1 MDLLAY
7 CRYSSENQRD
17 GYSIEAQVRAIKE
30 WAAREGHTIRKFY
43 IDEAKSGTTD
53 DREEFQKMIAESAG
67 SGCKG
72 IVVHKLDRFAR
83 DRYASAVYRHKLK
96 ENGLRVISVLEP
108 LDDSPESIMMEAVL
122 EGMAEYYSRNL
133 SREVRKGQKEAA
145 LKAQHVT
152 GPVPYGYRVDEHHRY
167 VVVPEEAA
175 VIREIFRRLDGGESI
190 ADVTRWAVTHGIKT
204 HKGTLFNELAITRLT
219 QQPILVGRFS
229 YGVNSKDGQPP
240 IIIENAVEP
249 ILEPSIFWRQY
260 EKTTARKKGPRS
272 RLKEEE
278 YLLTGYLYCEY
289 CGSHLYGFKSKSTFP
304 LKSGKVQTYEKY
316 SYRCATKGSRGS
328 ASRRLDPEYV
338 PAHCDLKNIEKFA
351 LEEFVFGAINYCLF
365 SGDTSD
371 WIVAEMLVRSK
382 KKKPADQK
390 KIDGYKS
397 ELEKIKKQR
406 DRLLDLYLS
415 DGLSKE
421 AYSAKADELNARAEF
436 LDREI
441 NRLSPDVPVGLTAED
456 VRKRLT
462 SFIESAN
469 ADSPEYKKR
478 LLATYVERITVSNE
492 RICIYFKFPIPGLG
506 DKLEK
511 DFGDYF
517 VRKNSNTPLFVY
529 LRTEFPRSAI
539 LTMNF
544 SSMRVFF
551 E

>member
-1 MDLLAY
+1 ML
-7 CRYSSENQRD
+7 
-17 GYSIEAQVRAIKE
+17 
-30 WAAREGHTIRKFY
+30 
-43 IDEAKSGTTD
+43 
-53 DREEFQKMIAESAG
+53 
-67 SGCKG
+67 
-72 IVVHKLDRFAR
+72 
-83 DRYASAVYRHKLK
+83 
-96 ENGLRVISVLEP
+96 P
-108 LDDSPESIMMEAVL
+108 
-122 EGMAEYYSRNL
+122 
-133 SREVRKGQKEAA
+133 
-145 LKAQHVT
+145 
-152 GPVPYGYRVDEHHRY
+152 
-167 VVVPEEAA
+167 
-175 VIREIFRRLDGGESI
+175 
-190 ADVTRWAVTHGIKT
+190 
-204 HKGTLFNELAITRLT
+204 
-219 QQPILVGRFS
+219 
-229 YGVNSKDGQPP
+229 
-240 IIIENAVEP
+240 
-249 ILEPSIFWRQY
+249 
-260 EKTTARKKGPRS
+260 
-272 RLKEEE
+272 
-278 YLLTGYLYCEY
+278 GYLYCEY

-304 LKSGKVQTYEKY
+304 LKSGKMQTYEKY

-441 NRLSPDVPVGLTAED
+441 NRLSPDVPIGLTAED
-456 VRKRLT
+456 VRKRLA
-462 SFIESAN
+462 SFVESAN

-517 VRKNSNTPLFVY
+517 VRKKSNTP
-529 LRTEFPRSAI
+529 
-539 LTMNF
+539 
-544 SSMRVFF
+544 
-551 E
+551 